1 MRLKIVTLTA
11 EEIWFIKCAINM
23 KNEIL
28 PLSKDALDNK
38 IFKEDYGVSK
48 REVNSMIAGLSKKLQ

>member
-1 MRLKIVTLTA
+1 MKTVTLTE
-11 EEIWFIKCAINM
+11 EEIWFIKCAINL

-28 PLSKDALDNK
+28 PLSQHALSSK

-48 REVNSMIAGLSKKLQ
+48 REINSMISGLSKKLK

>member
-1 MRLKIVTLTA
+1 MKTLTLTA
-11 EEIWFIKCAINM
+11 EEIWFINCAISM

-28 PLSKDALDNK
+28 PLSEHALDNK

-48 REVNSMIAGLSKKLQ
+48 REINSMISGLSKKLK

>member
-1 MRLKIVTLTA
+1 MKTVTLTA

-28 PLSKDALDNK
+28 PLSEDALDNK

-48 REVNSMIAGLSKKLQ
+48 REVNSMIAGLSKKLK